1 MPDQRQGQAHESF
14 SHLGMGK
21 GNDGDAAIEN
31 GCFPIAKC
39 SQMMPAKAGFFRPAR
54 ANIGQGCIEH
64 AVNVGPAMPPDA
76 RRLCG
81 RRFNNA

>member
-14 SHLGMGK
+14 SHLEMGK

-39 SQMMPAKAGFFRPAR
+39 SQMMPAKAGFFSA
-54 ANIGQGCIEH
+54 GKGKH
-64 AVNVGPAMPPDA
+64 WT
-76 RRLCG
+76 RL
-81 RRFNNA
+81 R